1 MEKEIKKPKIR
12 IQLVGFII
20 LAIIFGFFAGIF
32 GEFITRYYLSNF
44 AFFRDL
50 YFTETS
56 NLNQG
61 QIIIREPR
69 KVVVE
74 QALRLAQ
81 IKSEVQPSVMK
92 IYSKKRSAKNLLDK
106 IVLPDDY
113 LGQAV
118 VLTSDGWLMTIR
130 NPLIRARES
139 LITGSSQ
146 KIYEVEKVVEDE
158 ATKIMFIKINAQNLP
173 VAKLADFDKIT
184 DGEQSVVYNGNIDG
198 LNLVNIQNKKYKDIK
213 YKYDFISNIHV
224 LDKFILLDK
233 SFNSDFN
240 GSPIFNFQSELIGF
254 LTGQDEL
261 INQAI
266 PINYISPIINQVLKG
281 EAIKRPYLGINYLDL
296 SKVYGLEEIDR
307 QNVNQGAMIWP
318 NERGVSIMP
327 DSPLYNKLGKGDI
340 IISLEN
346 QILDAN
352 NDLTDLLLQYKSG
365 QDIRIRCLHEQKEAE
380 LSLTLK

>member
-12 IQLVGFII
+12 IKLIGFIM
-20 LAIIFGFFAGIF
+20 LAIVFGFFAGIC

-44 AFFRDL
+44 AFFSDL

-61 QIIIREPR
+61 QIVIKEPR

-74 QALRLAQ
+74 QDLRLAQ
-81 IKSEVQPSVMK
+81 IKSDVQPSVMK

-106 IVLPDDY
+106 IVSPDDY

-118 VLTSDGWLMTIR
+118 VLTSDGWLMTIK
-130 NPLIRARES
+130 NPLIRASES
-139 LITGSSQ
+139 LVTGSSQ
-146 KIYEVEKVVEDE
+146 KIYEVEKVIEDE
-158 ATKIMFIKINAQNLP
+158 VTKIMFIKISAQNLP
-173 VAKLADFDKIT
+173 VAKLADFDKVT
-184 DGEQSVVYNGNIDG
+184 EGEQVVAYNGNTDG

-213 YKYDFISNIHV
+213 YKYDFISNTQI
-224 LDKFILLDK
+224 LDEFILLDK

-254 LTGQDEL
+254 LAGQDEL

-266 PINYISPIINQVLKG
+266 PINYITPIINQILKG
-281 EAIKRPYLGINYLDL
+281 EAIKRPYLGINYIDL
-296 SKVYGLEEIDR
+296 SKVYGLDEIDR

-318 NERGVSIMP
+318 NERDVPIMS
-327 DSPLYNKLGKGDI
+327 DSPLYNKLAKGDI

-365 QDIRIRCLHEQKEAE
+365 QDIRIKYRHEQKEAE
-380 LSLTLK
+380 MSLTLK